1 MLLFDGSLF
10 ETAEWC
16 VPGDGDVIGVLQIIN
31 KADGP
36 FSLMDEEVCGLLTS
50 HSGVCLRNA
59 KRHATQAAA
68 HRKFKHVAD
77 LVKAMQGGN
86 GGAVGSVNSLIF
98 TIQAKAPAIIDADR
112 YGYCIT
118 ARAREAQGKPSHA
131 NRCARSNGQ
140 ALSLS
145 LSLSLF
151 SVAVRVGARC
161 FCWTRRAAR
170 FGPSKGKSTSAS
182 TSTNRASPR
191 RYTEATFAP
200 PPDTSER
207 PTAFDSFTH
216 ARCEWNL
223 SKGVQDRRGDQH
235 SGRVQRPPV
244 QPRRGQVDRLQDE
257 LDFVHAPQSRRRRH
271 RGGHPTHQ

>member
-98 TIQAKAPAIIDADR
+98 TIQAKAPAIVDADR

-118 ARAREAQGKPSHA
+118 ARARSSGQTLTRQSLRALQRPSP
-131 NRCARSNGQ
+131 
-140 ALSLS
+140 LSLS

-151 SVAVRVGARC
+151 RGG
-161 FCWTRRAAR
+161 TRRCTV
-170 FGPSKGKSTSAS
+170 FLLDEKSRAIWSQQGEVNVRIDLDKPGIATSVHGSNVRTAS
-182 TSTNRASPR
+182 
-191 RYTEATFAP
+191 
-200 PPDTSER
+200 
-207 PTAFDSFTH
+207 
-216 ARCEWNL
+216 
-223 SKGVQDRRGDQH
+223 
-235 SGRVQRPPV
+235 
-244 QPRRGQVDRLQDE
+244 
-257 LDFVHAPQSRRRRH
+257 
-271 RGGHPTHQ
+271 